1 MGCVV
6 CVFTF
11 VGLMGAPN
19 SCFAAHFDF
28 SWLARWSYAAA
39 WGRRNLTPACQYPH
53 ACQSTR
59 MSNGAENKARLGQG
73 GEVGL
78 KMGKMPVYPCQG
90 LS

>member
-53 ACQSTR
+53 ACQYACQYPHVKR
-59 MSNGAENKARLGQG
+59 GLRIKQGWDKAA
-73 GEVGL
+73 
-78 KMGKMPVYPCQG
+78 K
-90 LS
+90 